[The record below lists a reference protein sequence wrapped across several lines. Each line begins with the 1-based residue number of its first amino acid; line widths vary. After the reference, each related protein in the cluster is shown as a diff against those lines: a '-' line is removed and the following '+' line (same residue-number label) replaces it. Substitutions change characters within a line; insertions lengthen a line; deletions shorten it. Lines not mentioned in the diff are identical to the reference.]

1 MQHIRG
7 IRKESK
13 EAVKLKKVF
22 GPVAII
28 IIILGVFAL
37 LFIPKYNSLVTAEEN
52 VDSKW
57 AQVENQLQRRYDLI
71 PNLVESVKG
80 YAKHEQEVIASI
92 TEARAQLGNAQTPEQ
107 QAIANDALN
116 GALGRLLVVVENY
129 PNLKADANF
138 RQLMDE
144 LAGTENRLAVARE
157 DYNNEVQGF
166 NKIVKRFP
174 GNVVAGMFGFEQKEY
189 FKAAAGAEKSPAVD
203 FSDSGKQ

>member
-1 MQHIRG
+1 M
-7 IRKESK
+7 
-13 EAVKLKKVF
+13 KKIF
-22 GPVAII
+22 GPVGII
-28 IIILGVFAL
+28 VIILVVLAL
-37 LFIPKYNSLVTAEEN
+37 LFIPKYNSLVTAEES

-80 YAKHEQEVIASI
+80 YAKHEKEVIASI
-92 TEARAQLGNAQTPEQ
+92 TEARAQMGSAQSPKEQ
-107 QAIANDALN
+107 AVANDALN

-157 DYNNEVQGF
+157 DYNNEVQTF
-166 NKIVKRFP
+166 NKTVKRFP
-174 GNVVAGMFGFEQKEY
+174 GNLIAGMFGFEQKEY
-189 FKAAAGAEKSPAVD
+189 FKAAAGAEKAPSID
-203 FSDSGKQ
+203 FGSSGKQ

>member
-1 MQHIRG
+1 MKKLLGPIG
-7 IRKESK
+7 II
-13 EAVKLKKVF
+13 V
-22 GPVAII
+22 
-28 IIILGVFAL
+28 IILVVIAL

-80 YAKHEQEVIASI
+80 YANHEQEVIANI
-92 TEARAQLGNAQTPEQ
+92 TEARAQMGKASSPEE
-107 QAIANDALN
+107 QAVANDALT
-116 GALGRLLVVVENY
+116 GALSRLLVVVENY

-157 DYNNEVQGF
+157 DYNNEVQQF
-166 NKIVKRFP
+166 NKHVKRFP
-174 GNVVAGMFGFEQKEY
+174 GNLIAGMFGFEQKEY
-189 FKAAAGAEKSPAVD
+189 FKAAAGADKAPSID
-203 FSDSGKQ
+203 FSQSGTH

>member
-1 MQHIRG
+1 M
-7 IRKESK
+7 
-13 EAVKLKKVF
+13 KKIF

-28 IIILGVFAL
+28 VIILGVFAL

-189 FKAAAGAEKSPAVD
+189 FKAAAGAEKAPAVD

>member
-1 MQHIRG
+1 M
-7 IRKESK
+7 K
-13 EAVKLKKVF
+13 KLL
-22 GPVAII
+22 GPVGII
-28 IIILGVFAL
+28 MIVIVLLAL

-80 YAKHEQEVIASI
+80 YANHEQEVIASI
-92 TEARAQLGNAQTPEQ
+92 TQARAQMGSANTPEE
-107 QAIANDALN
+107 QASANDALN
-116 GALGRLLVVVENY
+116 GALSRLLVVVENY
-129 PNLKADANF
+129 PTLKADANF

-174 GNVVAGMFGFEQKEY
+174 GNLIAGLFGFEQKEY
-189 FKAAAGAEKSPAVD
+189 FKAAAGAEQAPSVD
-203 FSDSGKQ
+203 FSESSKQ

>member
-1 MQHIRG
+1 M
-7 IRKESK
+7 

-189 FKAAAGAEKSPAVD
+189 FKAAAGAEKAPAVD

>member
-13 EAVKLKKVF
+13 EAVKLKKIF

-28 IIILGVFAL
+28 VIILGVFAL

-189 FKAAAGAEKSPAVD
+189 FKAAAGAEKAPAVD

>member
-1 MQHIRG
+1 M
-7 IRKESK
+7 K
-13 EAVKLKKVF
+13 KLL
-22 GPVAII
+22 GPVGII
-28 IIILGVFAL
+28 IIILVGLAL

-80 YAKHEQEVIASI
+80 YANHEQEVIASI
-92 TEARAQLGNAQTPEQ
+92 TQARAQMGSANTPEE
-107 QAIANDALN
+107 QALANDALN
-116 GALGRLLVVVENY
+116 GALSRLLVVVENY

-174 GNVVAGMFGFEQKEY
+174 GNLIAGMFGFEQKEY
-189 FKAAAGAEKSPAVD
+189 FKAAAGAEQAPSVD
-203 FSDSGKQ
+203 FSESGKQ

>member
-1 MQHIRG
+1 MKKLLGPIG
-7 IRKESK
+7 II
-13 EAVKLKKVF
+13 V
-22 GPVAII
+22 
-28 IIILGVFAL
+28 IILVVIAL

-80 YAKHEQEVIASI
+80 YANHEQEVIANI
-92 TEARAQLGNAQTPEQ
+92 TEARAQMGTASSPEE
-107 QAIANDALN
+107 QAVANDALT
-116 GALGRLLVVVENY
+116 GALSRLLVVVENY

-157 DYNNEVQGF
+157 DYNNEVQQF
-166 NKIVKRFP
+166 NKHVKRFP
-174 GNVVAGMFGFEQKEY
+174 GNLMAGMFGFEQKEY
-189 FKAAAGAEKSPAVD
+189 FKAAAGADKAPSID
-203 FSDSGKQ
+203 FSQSGTH

>member
-1 MQHIRG
+1 M
-7 IRKESK
+7 
-13 EAVKLKKVF
+13 KKIF

-174 GNVVAGMFGFEQKEY
+174 GNVVAGMFGFGQKEY
-189 FKAAAGAEKSPAVD
+189 FKAAAGAEKAPAVD